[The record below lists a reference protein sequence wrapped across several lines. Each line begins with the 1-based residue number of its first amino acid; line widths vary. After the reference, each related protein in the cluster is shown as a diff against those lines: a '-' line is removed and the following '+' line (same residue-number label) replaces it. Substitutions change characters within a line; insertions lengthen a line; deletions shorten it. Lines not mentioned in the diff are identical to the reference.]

1 MRIKLRFATR
11 PSKLARWQTSTVIQT
26 LRSHWPNLQCE
37 QIVMKTRGDVLLDQ
51 PLPEIGGKGLFT
63 AELDNALRAGEF
75 DAVVHS
81 LKDLPIEESPGLK
94 IGAIPRRGPASD
106 VLLNSKSLTL
116 AELPDGSR
124 VGTSS
129 LRRQAQLLAY
139 RSDLQVKPLRG
150 NVDTR
155 IRKLLAGEYDAIV
168 LATAGVTRLEMEEHV
183 AEELTFEIMLPAP
196 GQGAL
201 AVQCRSDDEDVLNYL
216 AVIDHVETRR
226 AVSAERAF
234 LDALGGGCS
243 LPVGAYASAME
254 EQIEMQGT
262 VISLDG
268 RRQIR
273 VSGRNAH
280 PVSLGAKLATE
291 ALAQGAEEVLNA

>member
-1 MRIKLRFATR
+1 MRKKLRFATR
-11 PSKLARWQTSTVIQT
+11 PSKLARWQTSTVIEAIQ
-26 LRSHWPNLQCE
+26 SHWPDLQCD

-63 AELDNALRAGEF
+63 AELDDALRIGEI
-75 DAVVHS
+75 DAVAHS
-81 LKDLPIEESPGLK
+81 LKDLPIEQNPELV

-106 VLLNSKSLTL
+106 VLLNAQGFTL
-116 AELPDGSR
+116 AELPSGRR

-155 IRKLLAGEYDAIV
+155 IRKMLAGDYDAIV

-183 AEELTFEIMLPAP
+183 AEELPFEIVLPAP

-201 AVQCRSDDEDVLNYL
+201 AVQCRSDDADMLNYL
-216 AVIDHVETRR
+216 TAIEHVETRR

-234 LDALGGGCS
+234 LAALGGGCS
-243 LPVGAYASAME
+243 LPVGAYASVAN
-254 EQIEMQGT
+254 EQIEMQGI
-262 VISLDG
+262 VISPDG
-268 RRQIR
+268 QRQIR
-273 VSGRNAH
+273 VSGKGENPER
-280 PVSLGAKLATE
+280 LGQELAAE
-291 ALAQGAEEVLNA
+291 ALSQGAAEVLNA

>member
-11 PSKLARWQTSTVIQT
+11 PSKLAHWQTSTVIEALQ
-26 LRSHWPNLQCE
+26 SHWPNLQCE

-63 AELDNALRAGEF
+63 AELDDALRKGEIH
-75 DAVVHS
+75 AVVHS
-81 LKDLPIEESPGLK
+81 LKDLPIEQSPELM

-106 VLLNSKSLTL
+106 VLLNVKGLTL
-116 AELPDGSR
+116 AELPSGAK

-129 LRRQAQLLAY
+129 LRRQAQLHAY
-139 RSDLQVKPLRG
+139 RPDLQVKPLRG

-155 IRKLLAGEYDAIV
+155 IRKMLAGDYDAIL
-168 LATAGVTRLEMEEHV
+168 LATAGVTRLGMEEHI
-183 AEELTFEIMLPAP
+183 AEELPFEIMLPAP

-201 AVQCRSDDEDVLNYL
+201 AVQCRRDDEDTLNYL
-216 AVIDHVETRR
+216 AAIEHVETRR

-234 LDALGGGCS
+234 LAALGGGCS
-243 LPVGAYASAME
+243 LPVGAFASVAN

-262 VISLDG
+262 IISLDG
-268 RRQIR
+268 QRQIR
-273 VSGRNAH
+273 VSGRDQD
-280 PVSLGAKLATE
+280 PEKLGQKLAAE
-291 ALAQGAEEVLNA
+291 ALGQGAAEVLNA